1 MKLTSKAKHKL
12 VQILDYIEKAD
23 KFIQD
28 ENTLICTKSSKLNSE
43 NHYTNNNGDT
53 IIICIMIFAIHYTNN
68 NGDTIHSIFK
78 PAGNE
83 YCTMQDAKRIL
94 MNIIH
99 NGEL

>member
-1 MKLTSKAKHKL
+1 MKLTSKAKQKL

-53 IIICIMIFAIHYTNN
+53 VQ
-68 NGDTIHSIFK
+68 SIFK

-83 YCTMQDAKRIL
+83 YCTMQDAKRML

>member
-1 MKLTSKAKHKL
+1 MKLTSKAKYKL

-53 IIICIMIFAIHYTNN
+53 IQ
-68 NGDTIHSIFK
+68 SIFK
-78 PAGNE
+78 HAGNE
-83 YCTMQDAKRIL
+83 YCTMQDAKKML